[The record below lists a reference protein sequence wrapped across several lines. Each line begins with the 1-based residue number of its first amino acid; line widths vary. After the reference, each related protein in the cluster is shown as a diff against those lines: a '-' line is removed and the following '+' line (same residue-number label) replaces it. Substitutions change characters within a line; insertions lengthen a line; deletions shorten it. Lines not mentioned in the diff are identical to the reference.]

1 MEHWQAGPSLGLD
14 VECPGPADASYI
26 TPLFAQPMFEQ
37 VGPLKEGLFL
47 PSR

>member
-1 MEHWQAGPSLGLD
+1 MVRWQVGLSLGLD
-14 VECPGPADASYI
+14 VECPGLADASYI

-37 VGPLKEGLFL
+37 VDPLKEGLFL